1 MKLVISK
8 GKVPNFQADNFLRQA
23 GWAYIF
29 DKRREQG
36 SYVKRLTR
44 DFYPRLHLYVKET
57 PDHFILEV
65 HLDQKQASYQGV
77 RMHNAEYD
85 GPVVEN
91 TLTDLAQKLGEY
103 LDSF

>member
-1 MKLVISK
+1 MKLVINK
-8 GKVPNFQADNFLRQA
+8 QKVPDFKPDHFLRQA

-29 DKRREQG
+29 DKRREQE

-57 PDHFILEV
+57 PEYFTLEV
-65 HLDQKQASYQGV
+65 HLDQKQTSYQGV

-85 GPVVEN
+85 GPVVAGA
-91 TLTDLAQKLGEY
+91 LQDLAQKLKEY
-103 LDSF
+103 LG

>member
-1 MKLVISK
+1 MKLVINK
-8 GKVPNFQADNFLRQA
+8 QKVLDFKPDHFLRQA

-29 DKRREQG
+29 DKRREQE

-57 PDHFILEV
+57 PEHFTLEV

-85 GPVVEN
+85 GPVVEGA
-91 TLTDLAQKLGEY
+91 LQDLAQKLREY
-103 LDSF
+103 PG

>member
-8 GKVPNFQADNFLRQA
+8 VKVPNFLPDHFLRQA

-29 DKRREQG
+29 DKKREQG

-57 PDHFILEV
+57 DDRFTLEV
-65 HLDQKQASYQGV
+65 HLDQKQASYEGV

-85 GPVVEN
+85 GPVVQSALE
-91 TLTDLAQKLGEY
+91 DLVQKLREY
-103 LDSF
+103 LA